1 MGLTGDVWNAF
12 QANDGWGQTLTHV
25 RLSAVSLGIA
35 AAGGIALGVACAKT
49 GRVASFTLVTVA
61 NLGRTIPTFA
71 LIALILA
78 VTSLGFWPTVV
89 GLTLL
94 GLPPILLNATTGIN
108 EADAGAVDAARGMGL
123 TPAQVLRRVDLP
135 MALPLGWAGVRNSSV
150 QIIATAALAGVVG
163 AEGLGVIVQSGL
175 ANSQTD
181 VLLAG
186 AIPITI
192 LAVLAEGLFAGAER
206 VSTPRG
212 LRLARQ
218 PSKGEL

>member
-1 MGLTGDVWNAF
+1 MGLVTDTWSAF
-12 QANDGWGQTLTHV
+12 QANDGWGQTMTHV
-25 RLSAVSLGIA
+25 RLSVVSLGIA
-35 AAGGIALGVACAKT
+35 AAGGIVLGVACAKL
-49 GRVASFTLVTVA
+49 GRGAAFVVTTVA

-78 VTSLGFWPTVV
+78 VTSLGFWPTVT
-89 GLTLL
+89 GLVLL
-94 GLPPILLNATTGIN
+94 GLPPILLNATTGVR
-108 EADAGAVDAARGMGL
+108 EADSGAVDAARGMGL
-123 TPAQVLRRVDLP
+123 TAAQVMRRVELP
-135 MALPLGWAGVRNSSV
+135 MAMPLIWAGVRNSSV

-175 ANSQTD
+175 ANSRTD

-192 LAVLAEGLFAGAER
+192 LAILAEGLFAGAER
-206 VSTPRG
+206 ASTPRG

-218 PSKGEL
+218 PKGEL

>member
-1 MGLTGDVWNAF
+1 MADTVTAF
-12 QANDGWGQTLTHV
+12 QENDGWGQTVTHV
-25 RLSAVSLGIA
+25 RLSVTSLAIA
-35 AAGGIALGVACAKT
+35 AVGGITLGVACAKI
-49 GRVASFTLVTVA
+49 GRGAAFAVTTVA

-89 GLTLL
+89 GLVLL
-94 GLPPILLNATTGIN
+94 GLPPILLNATTGIR

-123 TPAQVLRRVDLP
+123 TRTGVLRRVEMP
-135 MALPLGWAGVRNSSV
+135 MAMPLIWAGVRNSSV

-175 ANSQTD
+175 ANGQTD

-192 LAVLAEGLFAGAER
+192 LAVTAEVLFAGAER
-206 VSTPRG
+206 ASTPRG
-212 LRLARQ
+212 LRLARR
-218 PSKGEL
+218 PSKGDL

>member
-1 MGLTGDVWNAF
+1 MGLMADTVTAF
-12 QANDGWGQTLTHV
+12 QENDGWGQTVTHV
-25 RLSAVSLGIA
+25 RLSVTSLAIA
-35 AAGGIALGVACAKT
+35 AVGGITLGVACAKI
-49 GRVASFTLVTVA
+49 GRGAAFAVTTVA

-89 GLTLL
+89 GLVLL
-94 GLPPILLNATTGIN
+94 GLPPILLNATTGIR

-123 TPAQVLRRVDLP
+123 TRTGVLRRVEMP
-135 MALPLGWAGVRNSSV
+135 MAMPLIWAGVRNSSV

-175 ANSQTD
+175 ANGQTD

-192 LAVLAEGLFAGAER
+192 LAVTAEVLFAGAER
-206 VSTPRG
+206 ASTPRG

-218 PSKGEL
+218 PSKGDL

>member
-1 MGLTGDVWNAF
+1 VSLAADTWSAF
-12 QANDGWGQTLTHV
+12 QQNNGWDQTLTHV

-35 AAGGIALGVACAKT
+35 AVGGIVLGVACAKI
-49 GRVASFTLVTVA
+49 GRGASFAVTTVA
-61 NLGRTIPTFA
+61 NLGRTVPTFA

-89 GLTLL
+89 GLVLL
-94 GLPPILLNATTGIN
+94 GLPPILLNATTGVR

-123 TPAQVLRRVDLP
+123 TPVQGMRRVELP
-135 MALPLGWAGVRNSSV
+135 MAMPLIWAGVRNSSV

-175 ANSQTD
+175 ANSRTD

-192 LAVLAEGLFAGAER
+192 LAAMAEGLFASAER

-218 PSKGEL
+218 PKGDL

>member
-1 MGLTGDVWNAF
+1 MGLMSDTWTAF
-12 QANDGWGQTLTHV
+12 QQNNGWGQTVTHI
-25 RLSAVSLGIA
+25 RLSVTSLAIA
-35 AAGGIALGVACAKT
+35 AAGGIVLGVACAKI
-49 GRVASFTLVTVA
+49 GRGAAFVVTTVA

-89 GLTLL
+89 GLVLL
-94 GLPPILLNATTGIN
+94 GLPPILLNTTTGIR

-123 TPAQVLRRVDLP
+123 TRTGVLRRVEMP
-135 MALPLGWAGVRNSSV
+135 MAMPLIWAGVRNSSV

-192 LAVLAEGLFAGAER
+192 LAALAEGLFAGAER
-206 VSTPRG
+206 ASTPRG

-218 PSKGEL
+218 PSKGDL

>member
-1 MGLTGDVWNAF
+1 MADTWTAF
-12 QANDGWGQTLTHV
+12 QENNGWGQTGTHI
-25 RLSAVSLGIA
+25 RLSATSLGIA
-35 AAGGIALGVACAKT
+35 TVGGIVLGVTCAKI
-49 GRVASFTLVTVA
+49 GRGAAFVVTTIA

-89 GLTLL
+89 GLVLL
-94 GLPPILLNATTGIN
+94 GLPPILLNATTGIR

-123 TPAQVLRRVDLP
+123 TRAGVLRRVEMP
-135 MALPLGWAGVRNSSV
+135 MAMPLIWAGVRNSSV

-163 AEGLGVIVQSGL
+163 ADGLGVIVQSGL

-192 LAVLAEGLFAGAER
+192 LAVAAEGLFASAER

-218 PSKGEL
+218 PSKGDL

>member
-1 MGLTGDVWNAF
+1 MSLLADTWTAF
-12 QANDGWGQTLTHV
+12 ERNGGWEQTMVHV
-25 RLSAVSLGIA
+25 RLSLTSLGLA
-35 AAGGIALGVACAKT
+35 AAGGIALGVICAKI
-49 GRVASFTLVTVA
+49 GRGASFALVTVA

-78 VTSLGFWPTVV
+78 VTSLGFWPAVV

-94 GLPPILLNATTGIN
+94 GLPPILLNATTGVR

-123 TPAQVLRRVDLP
+123 TGPQVFMRVELP
-135 MALPLGWAGVRNSSV
+135 MAMPLIWAGVRNASV

-163 AEGLGVIVQSGL
+163 ADGLGVIVQSGL

-218 PSKGEL
+218 PIKGDM